1 MCKAFLVASAAFISG
16 SAAFAGPYVNVENNA
31 GFLGSDYAGSV
42 TDLAIGY
49 DTQLGEDGKATIGAQ
64 IGPAFVNPDGDVD
77 GSTQISGKVFG
88 DISLTEKLSVYGELA
103 GLTSET
109 TDNIYNLKAGATWRF

>member
-1 MCKAFLVASAAFISG
+1 MSKIGLAAAAVFIGG
-16 SAAFAGPYVNVENNA
+16 SAAYAGPYVNVENNA

-49 DTQLGEDGKATIGAQ
+49 DTTVGDSATIGAQ

-77 GSTQISGKVFG
+77 GSTQISGKIFG
-88 DISLTEKLSVYGELA
+88 DIPLSEKLSVYGELA
-103 GLTSET
+103 GLTSED
-109 TDNIYNLKAGATWRF
+109 TDNLYNLKAGATYRF

>member
-1 MCKAFLVASAAFISG
+1 MSKFGLAVSALFIGG
-16 SAAFAGPYVNVENNA
+16 SAAVAGPYVNVENNA

-49 DTQLGEDGKATIGAQ
+49 DVNLGEKATIGAQ

-77 GSTQISGKVFG
+77 GSTQISGKIFG
-88 DISLTEKLSVYGELA
+88 DVELTQKLAVYGEFA
-103 GLTSET
+103 GLTSED
-109 TDNIYNLKAGATWRF
+109 TDNIYNLKAGATYRF

>member
-1 MCKAFLVASAAFISG
+1 MSKFGLAVSALFIG
-16 SAAFAGPYVNVENNA
+16 GAAAVAGPYVNVENNA

-49 DTQLGEDGKATIGAQ
+49 DTTVGDSATIGAQ

-77 GSTQISGKVFG
+77 GSTQISGKIFG
-88 DISLTEKLSVYGELA
+88 DIPLSEKLSVYGELA
-103 GLTSET
+103 GLTSED
-109 TDNIYNLKAGATWRF
+109 TDNLYNLKAGATYRF

>member
-1 MCKAFLVASAAFISG
+1 MSKIGLAAAAAFISG
-16 SAAFAGPYVNVENNA
+16 SAAVAGPYVNVENNA

-49 DTQLGEDGKATIGAQ
+49 DTNFGENATLGAQ

-77 GSTQISGKVFG
+77 GSTQISGKIFG
-88 DISLTEKLSVYGELA
+88 DISLSEKLSVYGELA
-103 GLTSET
+103 GLTSEDI
-109 TDNIYNLKAGATWRF
+109 DNIYNLKAGATYRF

>member
-1 MCKAFLVASAAFISG
+1 MSKLGLLFSAAFIGG
-16 SAAFAGPYVNVENNA
+16 SAAYAGPFINLENNA

-49 DTQLGEDGKATIGAQ
+49 DTDLSEAATIGAQ

-77 GSTQISGKVFG
+77 GSTQISGKIFG
-88 DISLTEKLSVYGELA
+88 DIPLSEKLSVYGELA
-103 GLTSET
+103 GLTSED
-109 TDNIYNLKAGATWRF
+109 TDNLYNLKAGATYRF

>member
-16 SAAFAGPYVNVENNA
+16 SAALAGPYVNIENNA

-49 DTQLGEDGKATIGAQ
+49 DTQLGEKTTLGAQ
-64 IGPAFVNPDGDVD
+64 IGPSFVNPDGVD

-103 GLTSET
+103 GLTSED

>member
-1 MCKAFLVASAAFISG
+1 MSKFGLAVSGLFIGG
-16 SAAFAGPYVNVENNA
+16 SAAVAGPYVNVENNA

-49 DTQLGEDGKATIGAQ
+49 DTTVGDSATIGAQ

-77 GSTQISGKVFG
+77 GSTQISGKIFG
-88 DISLTEKLSVYGELA
+88 DIPLSEKLSVYGELA
-103 GLTSET
+103 GLTSED
-109 TDNIYNLKAGATWRF
+109 TDNLYNLKAGATYRF

>member
-1 MCKAFLVASAAFISG
+1 MSRIGLAVSALFIGG
-16 SAAFAGPYVNVENNA
+16 SAAYAGPYVNVENNA

-49 DTQLGEDGKATIGAQ
+49 DADFGAATLGAQ

-77 GSTQISGKVFG
+77 GSTQISGKIFG
-88 DISLTEKLSVYGELA
+88 NIDLNEKLNLYGELA
-103 GLTSET
+103 GLTSEK
-109 TDNIYNLKAGATWRF
+109 TDNIYNLKAGATYRF

>member
-1 MCKAFLVASAAFISG
+1 MSKLGLLFSAAFIGG
-16 SAAFAGPYVNVENNA
+16 SAAVAGPYVNVENNA

-49 DTQLGEDGKATIGAQ
+49 DTSFGENATLGAQ

-88 DISLTEKLSVYGELA
+88 DISLSEKLSVYGELS
-103 GLTSET
+103 GLTSED
-109 TDNIYNLKAGATWRF
+109 TDNIYNLKAGATYRF

>member
-1 MCKAFLVASAAFISG
+1 MSKFGLAVSALFIGG
-16 SAAFAGPYVNVENNA
+16 SAAVAGPYVNVENNA

-49 DTQLGEDGKATIGAQ
+49 DTNFGENATLGAQ

-77 GSTQISGKVFG
+77 GSTQISGKIFG
-88 DISLTEKLSVYGELA
+88 NIDLNEKLNLYGELA
-103 GLTSET
+103 GLTSED

>member
-1 MCKAFLVASAAFISG
+1 MSKAFLVASAALISG

-49 DTQLGEDGKATIGAQ
+49 DTNVGENATIGAQ

-88 DISLTEKLSVYGELA
+88 DIDLNEKFNIYAELA
-103 GLTSET
+103 GLTSED

>member
-1 MCKAFLVASAAFISG
+1 MSRIGLAVSALFIGG
-16 SAAFAGPYVNVENNA
+16 SAAYAGPYVNVENNA

-49 DTQLGEDGKATIGAQ
+49 DTTVGDSATIGAQ

-77 GSTQISGKVFG
+77 GSTQISGKIFG
-88 DISLTEKLSVYGELA
+88 DIPLSEKLSVYGELA
-103 GLTSET
+103 GLTSED
-109 TDNIYNLKAGATWRF
+109 TDNLYNLKAGATYRF

>member
-1 MCKAFLVASAAFISG
+1 MSKIGLAVAAALVGG
-16 SAAFAGPYVNVENNA
+16 SAAYAGPYINVENNA

-42 TDLAIGY
+42 LDVAIGY
-49 DTQLGEDGKATIGAQ
+49 DTNFGENATLGAQ

-88 DISLTEKLSVYGELA
+88 DTDLGEKVNVYGEFAL
-103 GLTSET
+103 LTNED
-109 TDNIYNLKAGATWRF
+109 TDNIYNLKAGATYRF

>member
-1 MCKAFLVASAAFISG
+1 MSKIGLAVAAALIGG
-16 SAAFAGPYVNVENNA
+16 SAAHAGPYLNIENNA

-49 DTQLGEDGKATIGAQ
+49 DTQLGEKATLGAQ

-103 GLTSET
+103 GLTSED

>member
-16 SAAFAGPYVNVENNA
+16 SAAFAGPYVNIENNA

-49 DTQLGEDGKATIGAQ
+49 DTQLGKATIGGQ
-64 IGPAFVNPDGDVD
+64 IGPAIVNPDGSDVE

>member
-1 MCKAFLVASAAFISG
+1 MSKIGLAAAAAFIGG
-16 SAAFAGPYVNVENNA
+16 SAAMAGPYVNVENNA

-49 DTQLGEDGKATIGAQ
+49 DVGLGDNATVGAQ

-88 DISLTEKLSVYGELA
+88 DIDLGEKVNVYGEFAL
-103 GLTSET
+103 LTNED
-109 TDNIYNLKAGATWRF
+109 TDNIYNLKAGATYSF

>member
-1 MCKAFLVASAAFISG
+1 MSKAFLVASAALISG

-49 DTQLGEDGKATIGAQ
+49 DTNVGENATIGAQ

-88 DISLTEKLSVYGELA
+88 DIDLNEKFNIYAELA
-103 GLTSET
+103 GLTSED
-109 TDNIYNLKAGATWRF
+109 TDNIYNLTAGATWRF